1 MLDPPRNWNLI
12 GLGRRLRSRGVFDL
26 VQQFSVFCFVHI
38 VRYLASCKQSCW
50 GRTLQPPG
58 YAPASVYFTF
68 FLKCIGWP
76 MGRQARNWPR
86 LHAPGRHLFH
96 ASLAACG
103 HGLRR
108 LPAALSAKCL
118 CVYVP

>member
-1 MLDPPRNWNLI
+1 
-12 GLGRRLRSRGVFDL
+12 
-26 VQQFSVFCFVHI
+26 
-38 VRYLASCKQSCW
+38 
-50 GRTLQPPG
+50 
-58 YAPASVYFTF
+58 
-68 FLKCIGWP
+68 

-108 LPAALSAKCL
+108 LPAALSANV
-118 CVYVP
+118 CVCTFLELSGLNTTQLRLTA